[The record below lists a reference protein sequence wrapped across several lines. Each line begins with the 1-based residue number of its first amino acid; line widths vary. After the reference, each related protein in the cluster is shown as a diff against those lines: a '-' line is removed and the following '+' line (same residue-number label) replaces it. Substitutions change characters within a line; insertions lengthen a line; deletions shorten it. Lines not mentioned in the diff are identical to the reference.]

1 MSASFNRVILVGS
14 LVRDP
19 EYRRAASNG
28 MAVSDFRMAV
38 DDPYKGRNAAR
49 EGRSNSLYIDV
60 VTWDSLAESVHGYL
74 RQGSRILVEGRL
86 QQQEWTTRDGQRRSQ
101 IRVVASTVQFLDPVG
116 PSAAGGAP
124 AAAPDGAPAPAA
136 ADPAGTDTFSLK

>member
-38 DDPYKGRNAAR
+38 DDPYKGRAQQR
-49 EGRSNSLYIDV
+49 EGRSNTLFIDV
-60 VTWDSLAESVHGYL
+60 VTWDQLAESVHGHL

-86 QQQEWTTRDGQRRSQ
+86 QQQEWTTREGQRRSQ

-116 PSAAGGAP
+116 PSAS
-124 AAAPDGAPAPAA
+124 GAPAPAA
-136 ADPAGTDTFSLK
+136 DAAPPAADGADSFSLK

>member
-38 DDPYKGRNAAR
+38 DDPYKGRNPAR

-136 ADPAGTDTFSLK
+136 EPAGPDTFSLK

>member
-19 EYRRAASNG
+19 EYRRAVSNG
-28 MAVSDFRMAV
+28 MAVSDFRMVV
-38 DDPYKGRNAAR
+38 DDPYKGRSAAR
-49 EGRSNSLYIDV
+49 EGRSNSLFIDV
-60 VTWDSLAESVHGYL
+60 VTWDQLAESVHGYL

-101 IRVVASTVQFLDPVG
+101 IRVVASTVQFLDPMGPPSAG
-116 PSAAGGAP
+116 PSAP
-124 AAAPDGAPAPAA
+124 AAAPDGGAPAAPAP
-136 ADPAGTDTFSLK
+136 DGDTFSLK

>member
-38 DDPYKGRNAAR
+38 DDPYKGRSAAAR
-49 EGRSNSLYIDV
+49 DGRSNTLFIDV
-60 VTWDSLAESVHGYL
+60 VTWDSLAESVHGHL

-116 PSAAGGAP
+116 PSAS
-124 AAAPDGAPAPAA
+124 GAPAPAA
-136 ADPAGTDTFSLK
+136 DAAPPAADGADSFSLK

>member
-38 DDPYKGRNAAR
+38 DDPYKGRSAAR
-49 EGRSNSLYIDV
+49 EGRSNTLFIDV
-60 VTWDSLAESVHGYL
+60 VTWDQLAESVHGHL
-74 RQGSRILVEGRL
+74 RQGSRVLVEGRL
-86 QQQEWTTRDGQRRSQ
+86 QQQEWTTREGQRRSQ

-116 PSAAGGAP
+116 PPSGGFRSD
-124 AAAPDGAPAPAA
+124 APDGAGAPADA
-136 ADPAGTDTFSLK
+136 SADGDTFSLK

>member
-38 DDPYKGRNAAR
+38 DDPYKGRAAAAAR
-49 EGRSNSLYIDV
+49 EGRSNTLFIDV
-60 VTWDSLAESVHGYL
+60 VTWDQLAESVHGHL
-74 RQGSRILVEGRL
+74 RQGARVLVEGRL
-86 QQQEWTTRDGQRRSQ
+86 QQQEWTNREGQRRSQ
-101 IRVVASTVQFLDPVG
+101 IRVVASTVQFLDPY
-116 PSAAGGAP
+116 AP
-124 AAAPDGAPAPAA
+124 AAGETAPAPASGEPPA
-136 ADPAGTDTFSLK
+136 PAGDTFSLK

>member
-28 MAVSDFRMAV
+28 MAVSDFRMVV
-38 DDPYKGRNAAR
+38 DDPYKGRSAAR
-49 EGRSNSLYIDV
+49 DGRSNSLFIDV
-60 VTWDSLAESVHGYL
+60 VTWDQLAESVHGHL

-116 PSAAGGAP
+116 PAAGAP
-124 AAAPDGAPAPAA
+124 AAAPGGAAPATASGDA
-136 ADPAGTDTFSLK
+136 ADGETFSLK